1 MSIFKHGDKEAIINS
16 VAMFKYW
23 RYFFPFSD
31 QGDITSL
38 DGRINYIRNYTSR
51 MMNSSFPH

>member
-1 MSIFKHGDKEAIINS
+1 MSIFKHGDREAIINS

-31 QGDITSL
+31 QGGYYQSGWT
-38 DGRINYIRNYTSR
+38 N
-51 MMNSSFPH
+51 